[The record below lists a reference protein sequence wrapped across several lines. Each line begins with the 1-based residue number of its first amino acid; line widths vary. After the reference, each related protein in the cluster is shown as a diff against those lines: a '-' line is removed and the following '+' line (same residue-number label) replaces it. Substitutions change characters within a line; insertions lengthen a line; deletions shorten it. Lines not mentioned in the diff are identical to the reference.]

1 MTDAIRPARD
11 GEAAACRMML
21 PAAFPATGAAP
32 ELFVAPGPEG
42 IRGAVA
48 IAWVPKGFSVLVQ
61 VAAPWRR
68 QGIGSALIEAAA
80 ASALGETAALR
91 AWMPVSEGSIA
102 AAFLQTAGFRIVR
115 RLLVFETDSV
125 HFGLALNGLLRR
137 AQAGG
142 RVSRQLTLATLAA
155 APVQGVVDLVAPEF
169 ATLPHDLAAQMAPD
183 NHDGYDRALSLVL
196 LHDGAVVGA
205 MLCRRFDDLV
215 EIDVNVVVPTLRHGM
230 ANLILLEGMARMSQ
244 DAGIRRIRFSCEEHV
259 RDTLNLGRRAGAIR
273 MPNQLLFARSL

>member
-1 MTDAIRPARD
+1 ML
-11 GEAAACRMML
+11 L

-42 IRGAVA
+42 IRGALA
-48 IAWVPKGFSVLVQ
+48 IAWVAHGFSVLVH

-68 QGIGSALIEAAA
+68 QGLGSALIEAAA

-91 AWMPVSEGSIA
+91 AWMPVSEGSGA
-102 AAFLQTAGFRIVR
+102 AAFLQAAGFRNMR
-115 RLLVFETDSV
+115 RLLVFETDAIRFAETM
-125 HFGLALNGLLRR
+125 HGLLRR

-142 RVSRQLTLATLAA
+142 RVSRHFQLATLAA
-155 APVQGVVDLVAPEF
+155 APLRGVIDLVAPEF
-169 ATLPHDLAAQMAPD
+169 STLAHDVAARMAPD
-183 NHDGYDRALSLVL
+183 QHDGYDRALSLVL
-196 LHDGAVVGA
+196 LHDGTVVGA

-215 EIDVNVVVPTLRHGM
+215 EIDINVVDPALRHGP

-244 DAGIRRIRFSCEEHV
+244 AAGIRRFRFSCEEHV

-273 MPNQLLFARSL
+273 MPNQLLLARPL